1 MICKISL
8 LSCKYSLHTPL
19 AFLRSTM
26 DSSLALFL
34 LGQFQIRFDRL
45 PHCIHRLNLL
55 LQCEDP
61 RWFVVWW
68 GLLNLLCQIHFYLI
82 NICQFDLVLNLL
94 AFMCLLSIMGTQLGV
109 SDHFRSCNRVLTML
123 FDRLNRVHR
132 IF

>member
-1 MICKISL
+1 MISQLGCK
-8 LSCKYSLHTPL
+8 CSLHTPL
-19 AFLRSTM
+19 AFSRSTM

-34 LGQFQIRFDRL
+34 LDQFQIRFDRL
-45 PHCIHRLNLL
+45 PRCIHRLNLL
-55 LQCEDP
+55 LQCEDL

-94 AFMCLLSIMGTQLGV
+94 VSMCLLSIMGTQLGV
-109 SDHFRSCNRVLTML
+109 FDRFHSCNRVLTML
-123 FDRLNRVHR
+123 FDRLNRAHR

>member
-1 MICKISL
+1 MISH
-8 LSCKYSLHTPL
+8 LSCKCSLHTPL
-19 AFLRSTM
+19 AFSRSTM
-26 DSSLALFL
+26 DSSSALFL
-34 LGQFQIRFDRL
+34 LGQFQMPFDRL

-94 AFMCLLSIMGTQLGV
+94 VSMYLLSIMGTQLGV
-109 SDHFRSCNRVLTML
+109 SDRFHWCNRV
-123 FDRLNRVHR
+123 
-132 IF
+132 